1 MINRDPLRH
10 HPRSTLRGK
19 LGRCQQVSLLTST
32 RPGAELTDKDQSAKR
47 DIKKMAQ
54 LESELKRLIS
64 AVDTR
69 LPIAPPEHPKWLIQ
83 SKKKTFG
90 LPENG
95 WEFSHI
101 AAIAGIAALLV
112 TAGWA
117 GSSLFYTGRLKA
129 QVENELRPYALE
141 LAGTVTTIQTD
152 LTPRLAAADE
162 LKAEIDQARRDLV
175 TRDEDI
181 ETTIA
186 TAQSQLLNIRD
197 TAIDDIE
204 RRLTDQT
211 DDLTSM
217 LDMLRQRAIEL
228 DEGLNEVTQA
238 LAAFDHQLPVLTDG
252 FGEVAGELVQSR
264 TLLERVSEEAATL
277 DGVAPPL
284 LATIVEH
291 QNGLEAGTKTL
302 AILRTQLEALKGQT
316 ARSSRQL
323 EQVLAQGRGQVTS
336 WEDMDRQVD
345 NRKQEIMRS
354 LDLYADSLNSRVREF
369 LEVLNDETVFTGG

>member
-1 MINRDPLRH
+1 M
-10 HPRSTLRGK
+10 
-19 LGRCQQVSLLTST
+19 
-32 RPGAELTDKDQSAKR
+32 TDKDQSAKR

-64 AVDTR
+64 AVDNR
-69 LPIAPPEHPKWLIQ
+69 LPITPPEHPKWLIQ

-129 QVENELRPYALE
+129 QVENELRPYASE

-152 LTPRLAAADE
+152 LTPKLAAADQ

-186 TAQSQLLNIRD
+186 TAQTQLLNIRD

-252 FGEVAGELVQSR
+252 FGEVAGRLVKSR

-302 AILRTQLEALKGQT
+302 AILQTQLEALKGQT